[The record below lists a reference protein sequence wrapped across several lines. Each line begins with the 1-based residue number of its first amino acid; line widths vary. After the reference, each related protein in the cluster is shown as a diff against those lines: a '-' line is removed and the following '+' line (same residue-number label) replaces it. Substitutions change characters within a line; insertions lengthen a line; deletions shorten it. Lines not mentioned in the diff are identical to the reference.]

1 MYKGDLRFQKSP
13 SRDVITR
20 EIDEIQVDMYVTD
33 HHEAIV
39 SRVLW
44 DKAQER
50 INLFKAGDPRAKKGI
65 HFLTQRVVCGEC
77 GSILRR
83 RTNPDGKGGKVV
95 VWKCKNRETKGQC
108 ACRYIRE
115 QELFDFIKS
124 SLNAAECTAET
135 TAQIKKIIV
144 FNDKIELE

>member
-1 MYKGDLRFQKSP
+1 
-13 SRDVITR
+13 
-20 EIDEIQVDMYVTD
+20 MYVTD

-39 SRVLW
+39 SRELW
-44 DKAQER
+44 DRAQER
-50 INLFKAGDPRAKKGI
+50 ISLFKSGDPRAKKGI

-124 SLNAAECTAET
+124 SLNIEECTAET
-135 TAQIKKIIV
+135 AAQIKKIVV
-144 FNDKIELE
+144 FNDKIDLE